1 MVEAYVSLGSNI
13 EFPLH
18 QVKQAILEID
28 ALEQI
33 QVLTQSSLYRTPP
46 WGKLDQPDF
55 VNAVV
60 KIQTSLTAFKLL
72 EMLRDIE
79 KKHARMLLEKWGPRT
94 LDCDLILFGQEIIE
108 DPNLTVPHPRMKTRG
123 FVLLPL
129 VEIAPTL
136 RLPSGEAILDLVSTC
151 DCTGI
156 EKIC

>member
-13 EFPLH
+13 ESPLH
-18 QVKQAILEID
+18 QVQQAILEID
-28 ALEQI
+28 ALVQT
-33 QVLTQSSLYRTPP
+33 QVLSQSSLYRTPP

-55 VNAVV
+55 INAII
-60 KIQTSLTAFKLL
+60 KIQTSLTAFKLF
-72 EMLRDIE
+72 EMLQDIE
-79 KKHARMLLEKWGPRT
+79 KKHARMRLEKWGPRT

-108 DPNLTVPHPRMKTRG
+108 DPNLMVPHPRMKTRG

-136 RLPSGEAILDLVSTC
+136 RLPSGEAILDLVATC